1 MALSGT
7 QRHSTT
13 RRSREIVISTHLMRE
28 ALRDLCEICARSV
41 RDLCEMVIGTHRGE
55 QGSLLERAQM
65 CPTQRGPR
73 DWPNGAI
80 GAEATLDLEEL
91 HGLLGER
98 AEVAVD
104 LESPCACGEGRTRR
118 RGEHLH
124 ARHVAPAVLE
134 SPCTEED
141 VEALLQEDDRLP
153 PGVPNHKGR
162 FDEISDR

>member
-1 MALSGT
+1 
-7 QRHSTT
+7 
-13 RRSREIVISTHLMRE
+13 
-28 ALRDLCEICARSV
+28 
-41 RDLCEMVIGTHRGE
+41 
-55 QGSLLERAQM
+55 M

-73 DWPNGAI
+73 DWPNGSI

-124 ARHVAPAVLE
+124 ARHVAPAALE

>member
-1 MALSGT
+1 
-7 QRHSTT
+7 
-13 RRSREIVISTHLMRE
+13 MRE